1 MTELEAVPI
10 LGIFPDR
17 EKPLEVKIEIFEGP
31 LELLLHMIRKK
42 KVSIDEVRL
51 ADLTAAYLDYIRALQ
66 SVDLDVAG
74 EFLEIAATLIL
85 IKSRTLISKPTVEE
99 SDEEEDPE
107 ETLRR
112 RLVEY
117 QRFKDAAYTIG
128 SRDWLGRDVFPRGE
142 EDIEVSAHKVGE
154 ISTTHT
160 LSEDISLFDLLDS
173 FKQVM
178 QRSPRI
184 QYHQVEPEKYRIE
197 DRILELLNMLQTKNS
212 LLFEHLFPRFQNKKY
227 FILTFLAVL
236 EMLKYRLIQVI
247 QSESFG
253 PIHCLPHPELEK
265 TLPIWHKLESLYL

>member
-31 LELLLHMIRKK
+31 LELLLNMIRKK

-160 LSEDISLFDLLDS
+160 LSEDISLIDLLDS

-236 EMLKYRLIQVI
+236 EMLKYRLIQVV

>member
-85 IKSRTLISKPTVEE
+85 IKSRTLISKPKVEE

-112 RLVEY
+112 RLMEY

-160 LSEDISLFDLLDS
+160 LSEDISLIDLLDS

-212 LLFEHLFPRFQNKKY
+212 LIFEHLFPRFQNKKY

-236 EMLKYRLIQVI
+236 EMLKYRLIQVV

>member
-85 IKSRTLISKPTVEE
+85 IKSRTLISKPPTEE

-160 LSEDISLFDLLDS
+160 LSEDISLIDLLDS

-236 EMLKYRLIQVI
+236 EMLKYRLIQVV

-265 TLPIWHKLESLYL
+265 ALPIWHKLESL